1 MTHLTNHNLSSQ
13 DDCLFCMEHLH
24 EAALGIVEPED
35 RGRLEHHLAEC
46 DVCRAEMA
54 ELDAAVNLL
63 PFAVDEVAPRSHIKA
78 NLRHRM
84 QAELIAPPTDEVVP
98 DLPLTGKTPSEAPQ
112 VLHSPSRRPLWTYG
126 TMAAGLLVALLAIS
140 AWSFLP
146 FVDNDPAPGG
156 QMRVLAME
164 TSKTCDDCHEGTRGH
179 IGADLEATD
188 GMVVAWNLDPAQKH
202 EVWCV
207 NKRGERLKIGDLVVD
222 STGTA
227 TQTLSFPEA
236 VGNYDQIYV
245 ARNDG
250 TEELTVAPNKLKSN
264 GDSTGTPPD

>member
-1 MTHLTNHNLSSQ
+1 
-13 DDCLFCMEHLH
+13 
-24 EAALGIVEPED
+24 
-35 RGRLEHHLAEC
+35 
-46 DVCRAEMA
+46 VCRAELA
-54 ELDAAVNLL
+54 ELDATISLL
-63 PFAVDEVAPRSHIKA
+63 PLAVDEVAPRAHVKES
-78 NLRHRM
+78 LRNRM
-84 QAELIAPPTDEVVP
+84 ETELLAPPV
-98 DLPLTGKTPSEAPQ
+98 TGVTTTPG
-112 VLHSPSRRPLWTYG
+112 HSADARISTPRKLDTRFRRPLWTLG
-126 TMAAGLLVALLAIS
+126 TIAAGLLVALLAIS

-146 FVDNDPAPGG
+146 FTGDDPAPRG

-164 TSKTCDDCHEGTRGH
+164 SSDTCEDCHEDTRGH
-179 IGADLEATD
+179 IGANLDTTD

-207 NKRGERLKIGDLVVD
+207 NKRGERLKVGDLVVD

-250 TEELTVAPNKLKSN
+250 TEELTVAPNKLKTN
-264 GDSTGTPPD
+264 GDPAGTPPD